1 VQGVREGAT
10 SSEPLA
16 LPASEP
22 PAEPTTA
29 SGQLTSRELL
39 RPKRAARRAQ
49 SFDRAAGAAGGHCL
63 ACHTANLGHARHLR
77 SGDCVGFPG
86 SSFYRRQEA
95 PAPEPAQPLPALQ
108 EPTEAQTLDDK
119 AADDAT
125 KLTPPSSYNSA
136 YDGTAAPT
144 TGDQS
149 GGKPSDRPPGLDPS
163 GGPPSDGPGDRSGGK
178 PSDRAPGQVSSGGL
192 PSDGLGRASASAPQ
206 YGNELSDAIQSLTSV
221 VEGLSTTVKNL
232 QESVERLSGRVEQVE
247 FEWAFRRSG
256 QVQDEFPD
264 SNTTPHH
271 TMQSTTS

>member
-1 VQGVREGAT
+1 
-10 SSEPLA
+10 
-16 LPASEP
+16 
-22 PAEPTTA
+22 EPTTA

-136 YDGTAAPT
+136 YDGTA
-144 TGDQS
+144 
-149 GGKPSDRPPGLDPS
+149 
-163 GGPPSDGPGDRSGGK
+163 
-178 PSDRAPGQVSSGGL
+178 
-192 PSDGLGRASASAPQ
+192 

-247 FEWAFRRSG
+247 FEWAFRQSV

-264 SNTTPHH
+264 SNTAPHQAEHYQLSASGTPRSAAGRRSDPDPSAEWYDAPARDQGPIFGAGNVADDLLAI
-271 TMQSTTS
+271 TEGQGARQPQELPPQPSTAPTARLPLQ